1 MLTEIAN
8 LAPGQ
13 VQTFLWEG
21 DPDSWVDIALDDEV
35 SQGPRVVFHRWDSLP
50 DSSDIITSVLQAL
63 ARVVAGL
70 WPNWYGQASL
80 FTADPTAEAD
90 LLNRYRCLDWQR
102 QNPEISLPWLRAA
115 VRAQQQGHVPVL
127 TAFPHSLQLAQLALA
142 IEPNGIGLVLWL
154 TDSQPPQ
161 HRLLALAQAVNWIA
175 THTQARI
182 ALALPQSLA
191 GDSALDAVLYGAKPL
206 AGPATPTPP
215 VEDEAKHVVFPI
227 RGRPHP
233 FSPGEAKLAQW
244 LAQDAELGPL
254 FRFNQ
259 MVKTIRQQTYLVDLL
274 WAEGR
279 VIVEVDGYRH
289 HGNRFGFAQ
298 DRHRDYE
305 LLISDYV
312 VLRLPHDA
320 VISDVEVAVE
330 KIRDVVRFRRQQLSC
345 THEVSL

>member
-1 MLTEIAN
+1 LLLEITN

-21 DPDSWVDIALDDEV
+21 DPDSWAQIALAEDLG
-35 SQGPRVVFHRWDSLP
+35 QGPRVVFHRWDSLP
-50 DSSDIITSVLQAL
+50 DSSDIIASVLQAL
-63 ARVVAGL
+63 ARVVEGL
-70 WPNWYGQASL
+70 WPNWYGQENL
-80 FTADPTAEAD
+80 FAAESTAEAD
-90 LLNRYRCLDWQR
+90 LLNRYRCLDWQ
-102 QNPEISLPWLRAA
+102 QHHVEISLPWLRAA
-115 VRAQQQGHVPVL
+115 VRARHQGQVPVL

-142 IEPNGIGLVLWL
+142 IEPNGIALVLWL
-154 TDSQPPQ
+154 ADSQPPP
-161 HRLLALAQAVNWIA
+161 HRLLALAQAVHWIA

-206 AGPATPTPP
+206 AGLSSPTPTA
-215 VEDEAKHVVFPI
+215 EDEAKHVVFPI
-227 RGRPHP
+227 QGRPHP

-259 MVKTIRQQTYLVDLL
+259 LVKTVRQQTYLVDLL

-279 VIVEVDGYRH
+279 LVVEIDGYRH

-312 VLRLPHDA
+312 VLRLPHDQ

-330 KIRDVVRFRRQQLSC
+330 KIRDVVRFRRQQRC
-345 THEVSL
+345 YTREVSL